1 MNKRRGFTLIE
12 LIVAILFFG
21 IASASIGIFYANNS
35 RRIVESEKSARME
48 VAAQRAYETC
58 RGELMRRKYDAGGNY
73 EGLVF
78 DSIWEKCNQGD
89 IVFTITDTIDGT
101 LYNSEIVIDSFQFDT
116 AKAASKDGV
125 EGYSSGSRIW
135 ATLKTKN
142 LSFGDSIQMQTLF
155 SHHR

>member
-1 MNKRRGFTLIE
+1 MNKKRGFTLIE

-21 IASASIGIFYANNS
+21 IASASIGIFYASNS

-48 VAAQRAYETC
+48 VVSQRAYETC

-78 DSIWEKCNQGD
+78 DSVWGKCNQGD
-89 IVFTITDTIDGT
+89 IIFTINDTINGIH
-101 LYNSEIVIDSFQFDT
+101 YNSEIVIDSFQFDKT
-116 AKAASKDGV
+116 EAASKDGV
-125 EGYSSGSRIW
+125 KGYSSGSRIW

-142 LSFGDSIQMQTLF
+142 LSFGDSVKMQTIF